1 MSLHPHTKLVAKLL
15 VSGAYETLLF
25 DGYDSFV
32 ADEPST
38 GSSVIITR
46 RITKVT
52 VNLSIESE
60 TSTDLQ
66 ATLLD
71 AEPNELFQWER
82 LPS

>member
-1 MSLHPHTKLVAKLL
+1 MVAKLL
-15 VSGAYETLLF
+15 VSGSYETLLF

-32 ADEPST
+32 ADEPSM

-46 RITKVT
+46 KISKVT

-60 TSTDLQ
+60 TGSNLQ
-66 ATLLD
+66 ATVLD
-71 AEPNELFQWER
+71 AEPNELFQWEE

>member
-1 MSLHPHTKLVAKLL
+1 MSLQPHTKLVAKLL
-15 VSGAYETLLF
+15 VSGEYEILLF

-38 GSSVIITR
+38 GSSVIISR

-60 TSTDLQ
+60 TSSDLQ
-66 ATLLD
+66 ATILD
-71 AEPNELFQWER
+71 AEPNELFQWEK